1 MIILFVVSHAI
12 IKDPYG
18 TYFVFSKKKK
28 KKKLDT
34 FLGAHNVT
42 KTQLDS
48 LLGILK
54 GVLLKQLF

>member
-28 KKKLDT
+28 KKLDT

-54 GVLLKQLF
+54 SVLLKQLF

>member
-28 KKKLDT
+28 KKIGH
-34 FLGAHNVT
+34 FFG
-42 KTQLDS
+42 S
-48 LLGILK
+48 P
-54 GVLLKQLF
+54 